1 MTLFKYKSANHRLL
15 IETGSYDGTLFEDR
29 KCLLCNHNHTG
40 SESHYLNF
48 RPYFAQSSS
57 KIINFNPPYHKS
69 DDYIKQILS
78 TKSRTTLINVCK
90 FINAILRKDSM
101 PVPRYSY
108 VTHITNII
116 RNTCLYCLLS

>member
-40 SESHYLNF
+40 SESHYLIF
-48 RPYFAQSSS
+48 CPYFAQSSS
-57 KIINFNPPYHKS
+57 
-69 DDYIKQILS
+69 
-78 TKSRTTLINVCK
+78 K
-90 FINAILRKDSM
+90 FINAILRKDCM